1 MNGARLMK
9 WCMFVIPAL
18 RKQRQESHAF
28 QASLGYVERPCLKKE
43 KKKKRKKNRRW
54 MEPMLASCGQ

>member
-9 WCMFVIPAL
+9 WCMLVIPAL

-43 KKKKRKKNRRW
+43 KKKKK
-54 MEPMLASCGQ
+54 EE